1 MNDDVVAIV
10 IGRHTEK
17 PLTEGG
23 GIIARQTAKALSRV
37 GFPTWLIS
45 INYSKGIESREI
57 EVSGENAGNE
67 IPLKI
72 KFLLQ
77 DDVLNDH
84 RVAVLSNLVEFAATP
99 LMLVKLIKK
108 LRKNYRN
115 LYIFI
120 VNASKLV
127 GAVLAYLS
135 KHFSSRVTKVYVL
148 TQREELYR
156 ETLRIIKP
164 DIILA
169 TSKELQLLAFKSATL
184 DVTNILFTY
193 PPILDEPKSRLESER
208 YRNKELILLY
218 LGRVNEKRFP
228 IVFFKNIAKKLKE
241 SKEELKLIIATPPE
255 KPSIFWLLKA
265 KNIVEEFNLADRVI
279 FVPRILREHE
289 KNMLLR
295 KASIFIYPSITTA
308 AVEPPL
314 SVLEAMS
321 YGQYL
326 ITTGSTSTR
335 ELVIQTRGFISKD
348 FSDLNLENCI
358 YIANQARD
366 IILSWSRTN
375 LSMTMFMKTIKSIM
389 DTN

>member
-23 GIIARQTAKALSRV
+23 GIIAGQTAKALGRL

-45 INYSKGIESREI
+45 INYSKGIESRRI
-57 EVSGENAGNE
+57 EVSGENAENE

-72 KFLLQ
+72 KFLSQ
-77 DDVLNDH
+77 DDVLNNH
-84 RVAVLSNLVEFAATP
+84 RVAVLANLVEFATTP

-108 LRKNYRN
+108 LRRNYRDV
-115 LYIFI
+115 YVFI
-120 VNASKLV
+120 VNANKLI
-127 GAVLAYLS
+127 GAILAHLS
-135 KHFSSRVTKVYVL
+135 KYFSSRVTKVYVL
-148 TQREELYR
+148 TRREELYR
-156 ETLRIIKP
+156 ETLRMIKP
-164 DIILA
+164 DVILA
-169 TSKELQLLAFKSATL
+169 TSKELQLMAFKSAIL
-184 DVTNILFTY
+184 GVTNILFAY

-208 YRNKELILLY
+208 YRDKEPILLY

-228 IVFFKNIAKKLKE
+228 VIFFKNIAEKLKE
-241 SKEELKLIIATPPE
+241 SKEELKFIIVTPPE
-255 KPSIFWLLKA
+255 KPSIFWLPKA
-265 KNIVEEFNLADRVI
+265 KNIVEEFNLVDRVI

-289 KNMLLR
+289 KNVLLR
-295 KASIFIYPSITTA
+295 KTSIFIYPSTTTA
-308 AVEPPL
+308 AIEPPL
-314 SVLEAMS
+314 SALEAMS

-335 ELVIQTRGFISKD
+335 ELVIQTRGFVSKD
-348 FSDLNLENCI
+348 FSDLNLDNCI

-366 IILSWSRTN
+366 IILSWSRIN
-375 LSMTMFMKTIKSIM
+375 LSVTKFMKTVKSIT

>member
-23 GIIARQTAKALSRV
+23 GIIAGQTAKALGRL

-45 INYSKGIESREI
+45 INYSKGIESRRI
-57 EVSGENAGNE
+57 EVSGENAENE

-72 KFLLQ
+72 KFLSQ
-77 DDVLNDH
+77 DDVLNNH
-84 RVAVLSNLVEFAATP
+84 RVAVLANLVEFATTP

-115 LYIFI
+115 VYVFI
-120 VNASKLV
+120 VNANKLI
-127 GAVLAYLS
+127 GAILAHLS
-135 KHFSSRVTKVYVL
+135 KYFSSRVTKVYVL
-148 TQREELYR
+148 TRREELYR
-156 ETLRIIKP
+156 ETLRMIKP
-164 DIILA
+164 DVILA
-169 TSKELQLLAFKSATL
+169 TSKELQLMAFKSAIL
-184 DVTNILFTY
+184 GVTNILFAY

-208 YRNKELILLY
+208 YRDKEPILLY

-228 IVFFKNIAKKLKE
+228 VIFFKNIAEKLKE
-241 SKEELKLIIATPPE
+241 SKEELKFIIVTPPE
-255 KPSIFWLLKA
+255 KPSIFWLPKA
-265 KNIVEEFNLADRVI
+265 KNIVEEFNLVDRVI

-289 KNMLLR
+289 KNVLLR
-295 KASIFIYPSITTA
+295 KTSIFIYPSTTTA
-308 AVEPPL
+308 AIEPPL
-314 SVLEAMS
+314 SALEAMS

-335 ELVIQTRGFISKD
+335 ELVIQTRGFVSKD
-348 FSDLNLENCI
+348 FSDLNLDNCI

-366 IILSWSRTN
+366 IILSWSRIN
-375 LSMTMFMKTIKSIM
+375 LSVTKFMKTVKSIT

>member
-37 GFPTWLIS
+37 GFLTWLIS

-72 KFLLQ
+72 KFLSQ

-115 LYIFI
+115 VYVFI
-120 VNASKLV
+120 VNANKLI
-127 GAVLAYLS
+127 GAILAYLS

-208 YRNKELILLY
+208 YRNKEPILLY

-241 SKEELKLIIATPPE
+241 SKEELRLIIATPPE
-255 KPSIFWLLKA
+255 KPFWLLKA
-265 KNIVEEFNLADRVI
+265 KNIVEEFNLADRVL

-289 KNMLLR
+289 KNILLR

-314 SVLEAMS
+314 SALEAMS

-348 FSDLNLENCI
+348 FSDLNLNNCI

-366 IILSWSRTN
+366 IILSWSRIN

>member
-1 MNDDVVAIV
+1 MV
-10 IGRHTEK
+10 
-17 PLTEGG
+17 
-23 GIIARQTAKALSRV
+23 
-37 GFPTWLIS
+37 
-45 INYSKGIESREI
+45 
-57 EVSGENAGNE
+57 
-67 IPLKI
+67 
-72 KFLLQ
+72 
-77 DDVLNDH
+77 
-84 RVAVLSNLVEFAATP
+84 
-99 LMLVKLIKK
+99 
-108 LRKNYRN
+108 
-115 LYIFI
+115 
-120 VNASKLV
+120 
-127 GAVLAYLS
+127 
-135 KHFSSRVTKVYVL
+135 
-148 TQREELYR
+148 
-156 ETLRIIKP
+156 
-164 DIILA
+164 
-169 TSKELQLLAFKSATL
+169 FKSAISG
-184 DVTNILFTY
+184 VSNILFTY

-208 YRNKELILLY
+208 YGDKEPILLY

-228 IVFFKNIAKKLKE
+228 IIFFKNVVKKLKE

-289 KNMLLR
+289 KNILLR
-295 KASIFIYPSITTA
+295 KASIFIYPSIITA
-308 AVEPPL
+308 AIEPPL
-314 SVLEAMS
+314 SALEAMS